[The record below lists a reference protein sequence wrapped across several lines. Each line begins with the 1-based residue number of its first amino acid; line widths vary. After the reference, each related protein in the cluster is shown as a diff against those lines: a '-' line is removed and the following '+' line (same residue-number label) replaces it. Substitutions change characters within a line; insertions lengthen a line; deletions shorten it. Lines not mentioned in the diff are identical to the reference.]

1 MAMSLKPPKKGDLKK
16 SWLKPRRDTPK
27 KIQPEYH
34 LITTEGI
41 STEPAYFQGVKNTIN
56 SKYRGRVQLDI
67 IGVGD
72 NTLNLLQKVKQ
83 KVAKSSNIYKHVWIV
98 YDTDDF
104 PAQNIDKVVDL
115 CHTYSN
121 EETTYHALWSNQ
133 CIELW
138 FLLHFS
144 FIHSDLHR
152 QEYWAKLSSCLAKLN
167 TSEYK
172 KNRSDMYQLLEPYME
187 HAISNAK
194 KLANINKGKKASQST
209 PGTEVYRLIEK
220 LLPYLK

>member
-1 MAMSLKPPKKGDLKK
+1 MSLKPPKKGDLKK

-83 KVAKSSNIYKHVWIV
+83 KLPKAPISISMYGLSMILTIFLRKTLIRLSTFAILIV
-98 YDTDDF
+98 T
-104 PAQNIDKVVDL
+104 
-115 CHTYSN
+115 
-121 EETTYHALWSNQ
+121 
-133 CIELW
+133 
-138 FLLHFS
+138 
-144 FIHSDLHR
+144 
-152 QEYWAKLSSCLAKLN
+152 
-167 TSEYK
+167 
-172 KNRSDMYQLLEPYME
+172 
-187 HAISNAK
+187 K
-194 KLANINKGKKASQST
+194 KLLITRFGQTNALNYGSCCISRLFIPIYIVRNIGQSS
-209 PGTEVYRLIEK
+209 VHAWLN
-220 LLPYLK
+220 

>member
-72 NTLNLLQKVKQ
+72 NTLNLLQKVKLP
-83 KVAKSSNIYKHVWIV
+83 KAPISISTYGLSMILTIFLRKTLIRLSTFAILIV
-98 YDTDDF
+98 T
-104 PAQNIDKVVDL
+104 
-115 CHTYSN
+115 
-121 EETTYHALWSNQ
+121 
-133 CIELW
+133 
-138 FLLHFS
+138 
-144 FIHSDLHR
+144 
-152 QEYWAKLSSCLAKLN
+152 
-167 TSEYK
+167 
-172 KNRSDMYQLLEPYME
+172 
-187 HAISNAK
+187 K
-194 KLANINKGKKASQST
+194 KLLITRFGQTNALNYGSCCISHLFIPIYIVRNIGQSS
-209 PGTEVYRLIEK
+209 VHAWLN
-220 LLPYLK
+220 

>member
-115 CHTYSN
+115 CHIYSN

-144 FIHSDLHR
+144 FIHSNLHR

-172 KNRSDMYQLLEPYME
+172 KTDLICTSFWNLIWSRLLAMPRSLPISIKARRLLNLRPEQKYI
-187 HAISNAK
+187 A
-194 KLANINKGKKASQST
+194 
-209 PGTEVYRLIEK
+209 
-220 LLPYLK
+220 

>member
-152 QEYWAKLSSCLAKLN
+152 QEY
-167 TSEYK
+167 
-172 KNRSDMYQLLEPYME
+172 
-187 HAISNAK
+187 
-194 KLANINKGKKASQST
+194 
-209 PGTEVYRLIEK
+209 
-220 LLPYLK
+220 

>member
-115 CHTYSN
+115 CHIYSN

-144 FIHSDLHR
+144 FIHSNLHR

-172 KNRSDMYQLLEPYME
+172 KTDLICTSFWNLIWSRLLAMPRSLPISIKARRLLNQRPEQKYI
-187 HAISNAK
+187 A
-194 KLANINKGKKASQST
+194 
-209 PGTEVYRLIEK
+209 
-220 LLPYLK
+220 

>member
-1 MAMSLKPPKKGDLKK
+1 MSLKPPKKGDLKK

-121 EETTYHALWSNQ
+121 EETTYHANALNYGSC
-133 CIELW
+133 CISRL
-138 FLLHFS
+138 
-144 FIHSDLHR
+144 FIPIYIVR
-152 QEYWAKLSSCLAKLN
+152 NIGQSSVHAWLN
-167 TSEYK
+167 
-172 KNRSDMYQLLEPYME
+172 
-187 HAISNAK
+187 
-194 KLANINKGKKASQST
+194 
-209 PGTEVYRLIEK
+209 
-220 LLPYLK
+220 

>member
-1 MAMSLKPPKKGDLKK
+1 MKK
-16 SWLKPRRDTPK
+16 SWLKPRRDTLK

-115 CHTYSN
+115 CRTYSN

-133 CIELW
+133 CIELC

-144 FIHSDLHR
+144 FIHSILHR
-152 QEYWAKLSSCLAKLN
+152 RKLQEQVA
-167 TSEYK
+167 
-172 KNRSDMYQLLEPYME
+172 
-187 HAISNAK
+187 HFSNQA
-194 KLANINKGKKASQST
+194 
-209 PGTEVYRLIEK
+209 E
-220 LLPYLK
+220 

>member
-1 MAMSLKPPKKGDLKK
+1 MSLKPPKKGDLKK
-16 SWLKPRRDTPK
+16 SWLKSRRDTPK

-121 EETTYHALWSNQ
+121 EETAYHALWSNQ

-152 QEYWAKLSSCLAKLN
+152 QEY
-167 TSEYK
+167 
-172 KNRSDMYQLLEPYME
+172 
-187 HAISNAK
+187 
-194 KLANINKGKKASQST
+194 
-209 PGTEVYRLIEK
+209 
-220 LLPYLK
+220 

>member
-1 MAMSLKPPKKGDLKK
+1 MSLKPPKKGDLKK

-83 KVAKSSNIYKHVWIV
+83 KVSKSSNIYKHVMKLHHHCTPKTKSSRISPRA
-98 YDTDDF
+98 D
-104 PAQNIDKVVDL
+104 
-115 CHTYSN
+115 CHSC
-121 EETTYHALWSNQ
+121 EASIR
-133 CIELW
+133 IEVIY
-138 FLLHFS
+138 FLLHSACLRLKPAVSGLTKALAVFAVFPLS
-144 FIHSDLHR
+144 LSLH
-152 QEYWAKLSSCLAKLN
+152 L
-167 TSEYK
+167 
-172 KNRSDMYQLLEPYME
+172 D
-187 HAISNAK
+187 
-194 KLANINKGKKASQST
+194 
-209 PGTEVYRLIEK
+209 
-220 LLPYLK
+220 

>member
-172 KNRSDMYQLLEPYME
+172 KTDLICTSFWNLIWSRLLAMPRNLP
-187 HAISNAK
+187 IS
-194 KLANINKGKKASQST
+194 IKAR
-209 PGTEVYRLIEK
+209 RLLNPRPEQKYIA
-220 LLPYLK
+220 

>member
-172 KNRSDMYQLLEPYME
+172 KNRSDMYQLLDLIWSRLLAMPRNLP
-187 HAISNAK
+187 IS
-194 KLANINKGKKASQST
+194 IKAR
-209 PGTEVYRLIEK
+209 RLFNPRPEQKYIA
-220 LLPYLK
+220 

>member
-1 MAMSLKPPKKGDLKK
+1 MSLKPPKKGDLKK

-172 KNRSDMYQLLEPYME
+172 KNRSDMYQLLDLIWSRLLAMPRNLP
-187 HAISNAK
+187 IS
-194 KLANINKGKKASQST
+194 IKAR
-209 PGTEVYRLIEK
+209 RLFNPRPEQKYIA
-220 LLPYLK
+220 

>member
-1 MAMSLKPPKKGDLKK
+1 MAQ
-16 SWLKPRRDTPK
+16 TP
-27 KIQPEYH
+27 
-34 LITTEGI
+34 
-41 STEPAYFQGVKNTIN
+41 
-56 SKYRGRVQLDI
+56 
-67 IGVGD
+67 
-72 NTLNLLQKVKQ
+72 
-83 KVAKSSNIYKHVWIV
+83 
-98 YDTDDF
+98 F

-133 CIELW
+133 YIELW

-144 FIHSDLHR
+144 FIHSDLHS

-172 KNRSDMYQLLEPYME
+172 KNRPDMYQLLEPYME
-187 HAISNAK
+187 QAISNAN

-209 PGTEVYRLIEK
+209 PETEVYRLIEK

>member
-1 MAMSLKPPKKGDLKK
+1 MSLKPPKKGDLKK

-172 KNRSDMYQLLEPYME
+172 KIGLICTSFWNLIWSRLLAMPRSLPISIKARRLLNPRPEQKYI
-187 HAISNAK
+187 A
-194 KLANINKGKKASQST
+194 
-209 PGTEVYRLIEK
+209 
-220 LLPYLK
+220 

>member
-1 MAMSLKPPKKGDLKK
+1 MSLKPPKKGDLKK

-152 QEYWAKLSSCLAKLN
+152 QEYWAKLSSCLAKLIQVN
-167 TSEYK
+167 IRKIGLICTSFW
-172 KNRSDMYQLLEPYME
+172 NLIWSRLLAMPRSLPISIKARRLLNPRPEQKYI
-187 HAISNAK
+187 A
-194 KLANINKGKKASQST
+194 
-209 PGTEVYRLIEK
+209 
-220 LLPYLK
+220 

>member
-1 MAMSLKPPKKGDLKK
+1 MSLKPPKKGDLKK

-167 TSEYK
+167 TSEY
-172 KNRSDMYQLLEPYME
+172 NSNFAGAE
-187 HAISNAK
+187 H
-194 KLANINKGKKASQST
+194 
-209 PGTEVYRLIEK
+209 P
-220 LLPYLK
+220 

>member
-1 MAMSLKPPKKGDLKK
+1 MSLKPPKKGDLKK

-115 CHTYSN
+115 CHIYSN

-144 FIHSDLHR
+144 FIHSNLHR

-172 KNRSDMYQLLEPYME
+172 KTDLICTSFWNLIWSRLLAMPRSLPISIKARRLLNLRPEQKYI
-187 HAISNAK
+187 A
-194 KLANINKGKKASQST
+194 
-209 PGTEVYRLIEK
+209 
-220 LLPYLK
+220 

>member
-1 MAMSLKPPKKGDLKK
+1 MSLKPPKKGDLKK

-115 CHTYSN
+115 CRTYSN

-144 FIHSDLHR
+144 FIHSNLHR

-172 KNRSDMYQLLEPYME
+172 KNRSDMYQLWNLTWSRLLAMPKSLP
-187 HAISNAK
+187 IST
-194 KLANINKGKKASQST
+194 KAR
-209 PGTEVYRLIEK
+209 RLLNLRPEQKYIA
-220 LLPYLK
+220 